1 MRGLAAVASSPAEG
15 ADLYDV
21 AGTGPA
27 DVWVAGD
34 GRVLHFDG
42 NTWTSEPMQSGGYSA
57 LVVTATDVWVM
68 EHNGSIH
75 HKQR

>member
-1 MRGLAAVASSPAEG
+1 L
-15 ADLYDV
+15 
-21 AGTGPA
+21 
-27 DVWVAGD
+27 VAGD
-34 GRVLHFDG
+34 GRVLRFDG
-42 NTWTSEPMQSGGYSA
+42 NTWTSEPMQSGGYST